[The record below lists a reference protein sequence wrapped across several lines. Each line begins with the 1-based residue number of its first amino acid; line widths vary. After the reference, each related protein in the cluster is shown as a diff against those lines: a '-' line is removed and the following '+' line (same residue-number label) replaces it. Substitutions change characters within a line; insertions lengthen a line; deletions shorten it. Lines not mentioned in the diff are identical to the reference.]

1 MRSGLAIVAG
11 AAALFLAACGGGG
24 GGGGGQSLT
33 ADEFRQQA
41 DAICKQYEDKLNELG
56 SPSSLDDLGN
66 FVDKAVPIIE
76 EGNNKLQD
84 LEAPNELSADWDRV
98 MVLQDKNLQL
108 ARNLQG
114 AIHDNDTA
122 RVQDLVSQLGATDAE
137 STRLARK
144 VGLENCGQQNG

>member
-1 MRSGLAIVAG
+1 MRGGLAIVAG
-11 AAALFLAACGGGG
+11 AAALFLAACGGDG

-76 EGNNKLQD
+76 EGNDKLQD
-84 LEAPNELSADWDRV
+84 LEAPDELSADWDRA
-98 MVLQDKNLQL
+98 MELQDKNLQV
-108 ARNLQG
+108 ARDLQE

-122 RVQDLVSQLGATDAE
+122 RVQDLVTQLDTTDQE